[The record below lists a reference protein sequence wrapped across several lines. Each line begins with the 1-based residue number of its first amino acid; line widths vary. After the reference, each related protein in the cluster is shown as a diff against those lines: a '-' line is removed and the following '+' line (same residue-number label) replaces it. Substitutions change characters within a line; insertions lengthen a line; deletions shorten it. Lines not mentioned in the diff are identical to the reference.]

1 MKKTITQTLA
11 IALTLGAL
19 YSPPSKAA
27 VSMVTGSTA
36 LLMVGL
42 LGGSGGG
49 LIVAAAQLPFEIWG
63 LVTIAGVVIL
73 DGEEGR
79 TVEFTAISPEGAKK
93 LGITKEERLS
103 YNSELDQVN
112 FLLSEVNDDI
122 QSSTKDS
129 KASERAWASVK
140 DMVAP
145 ATYSTLTK
153 IAKSMAKK

>member
-11 IALTLGAL
+11 VALMMGAL

-27 VSMVTGSTA
+27 VSMVTGSSA

-49 LIVAAAQLPFEIWG
+49 LIVAAARMPFEVWG
-63 LVTIAGVVIL
+63 IVTIIGVVIL
-73 DGEEGR
+73 DGENGR
-79 TVEFTAISPEGAKK
+79 TMEFTTITPEAAKK

-112 FLLSEVNDDI
+112 FLLSEVNDEI
-122 QSSTKDS
+122 QASTKDS

-140 DMVAP
+140 DLVAP
-145 ATYSTLTK
+145 ETYSTLTK
-153 IAKSMAKK
+153 IAKSMVK